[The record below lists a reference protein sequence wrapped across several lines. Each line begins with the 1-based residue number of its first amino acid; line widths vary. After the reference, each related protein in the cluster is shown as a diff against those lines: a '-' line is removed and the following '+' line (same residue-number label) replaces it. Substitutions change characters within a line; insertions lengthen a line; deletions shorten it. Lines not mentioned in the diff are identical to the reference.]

1 MANSFDFGSMPVR
14 GGYLAFYRMVHHS
27 QNFILRDGKLDRL
40 YATAEEA
47 ELAAGQAF
55 KEYLNSPIS
64 GMSTPDGGVWDEA
77 NSAFNLDPT
86 TRPATV
92 KQRGKAKAVTVERK
106 GELA

>member
-1 MANSFDFGSMPVR
+1 MTNRFDFGAMPVR

-40 YATAEEA
+40 FATEREA

-64 GMSTPDGGVWDEA
+64 GMSTPDGGAWDEA
-77 NSAFNLDPT
+77 NAAFKLEPT
-86 TRPATV
+86 SRPVTV
-92 KQRGKAKAVTVERK
+92 KQHGKRRRVPVERR
-106 GELA
+106 EARV